1 MTVSP
6 PRHRGENE
14 PEIGPGIENLSLVT
28 IPLQFKFHLGNVVY
42 LNGGLL
48 VNVLART
55 SSEIGIANAS
65 KHTHNAGMLL
75 GLGLGIG
82 FEHEFSSGILL
93 YLNPNVR
100 WSGFGS
106 IGPAGDLHFLQGGAC
121 IGVAYKF

>member
-1 MTVSP
+1 
-6 PRHRGENE
+6 
-14 PEIGPGIENLSLVT
+14 
-28 IPLQFKFHLGNVVY
+28 VVY

-55 SSEIGIANAS
+55 SSEIWIANAS
-65 KHTHNAGMLL
+65 KPTHNAGMLL

-100 WSGFGS
+100 LSGFGS
-106 IGPAGDLHFLQGGAC
+106 GYHILLQGGVSV
-121 IGVAYKF
+121 GVGYKF